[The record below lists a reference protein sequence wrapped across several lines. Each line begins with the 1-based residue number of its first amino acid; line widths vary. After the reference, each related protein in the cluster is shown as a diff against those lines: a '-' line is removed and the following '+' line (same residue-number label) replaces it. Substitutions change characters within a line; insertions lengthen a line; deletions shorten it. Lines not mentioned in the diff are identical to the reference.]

1 MSGEI
6 VLTTFAGSSNGV
18 GIDADP
24 VLTEIIRQQLNA
36 AADQMKRAV
45 IRTAFSP
52 IIYEALD
59 FAVAL
64 YDADIRMLAQ
74 APTLPAFMGTMG
86 FCVAEAVTACGG
98 PAAMR
103 EGDVILYNDPYGT
116 GSHPQDAALVTP
128 VFASGILVG
137 YSAIKAHWLDIGG
150 KDPYCT
156 DTVDVFQEGTIF
168 PGVKLYD
175 AGDRVDG
182 IYRMVLA
189 NSRMP
194 ESVIGDINAMIAGS
208 RAGGLALQ
216 RIVDRHGM
224 STVHACVERMY
235 ANGEA
240 EIRQWFSGIPDGDYS
255 ASSIIDED
263 GVTGQP
269 IPFTVR
275 LIIRNGAARFDLT
288 DVPDQVAGP
297 INCPLPSTIAGC
309 RLAMSFLAG
318 AHQPNEGHFR
328 AVEVLTR
335 VGSIF
340 HPVRPAPCFMYGIP
354 MDHMIELVVTAMASA
369 LPDLVPASSGG
380 DINAL
385 VWWGEREETGRAW
398 ADGAPHPVGQGAT
411 STRDGAH
418 AQMFHSQSATR
429 FTPTEIWESRNP
441 WLIEQ
446 CAPASGTAGRGR
458 FRGGLGIDLFFRALE
473 DCYLTSALARTRI
486 RPWGL
491 AGGEPGRPNTVE
503 VVYADGR
510 TSQHGLTTRIPIP
523 KGTLVKLMT
532 ASGGGFGDPAERD
545 PDLIREDVL
554 DGYMPAE

>member
-1 MSGEI
+1 MIGEV
-6 VLTTFAGSSNGV
+6 VLTAVDRTED
-18 GIDADP
+18 GIGGDADP
-24 VLTEIIRQQLNA
+24 VVTEIIRQQLNS

-86 FCVAEAVTACGG
+86 FCVDEAVSACGG
-98 PAAMR
+98 PESMR
-103 EGDVILYNDPYGT
+103 EGDVILYNDPFGT

-128 VFASGILVG
+128 VFAGGQLVG

-156 DTVDVFQEGTIF
+156 DTIDVFQEGTIF

-175 AGDRVDG
+175 AGQRVDG

-194 ESVIGDINAMIAGS
+194 EAVIGDINAMIAGS
-208 RAGGLALQ
+208 RAGGAALQ
-216 RIVDRHGM
+216 RIIDRHGR
-224 STVHACVERMY
+224 SQFDSCVTRMF

-240 EIRQWFSGIPDGDYS
+240 EIRQWFAQLPEGEYV
-255 ASSIIDED
+255 ASSVIDED
-263 GVTGQP
+263 GVTGEP

-275 LIIRNGAARFDLT
+275 LIVAQGSARFDLT
-288 DVPDQVAGP
+288 EVPDQVAGP

-340 HPVRPAPCFMYGIP
+340 HPVRPAPSFMYGVP
-354 MDHMIELVVTAMASA
+354 MDHMIELVVTSMASV
-369 LPDLVPASSGG
+369 LPDLIPASSGG

-385 VWWGEREETGRAW
+385 VWWGQREQTGAAW
-398 ADGAPHPVGQGAT
+398 ADGAPHPVGQGAS
-411 STRDGAH
+411 STRDGAN
-418 AQMFHSQSATR
+418 AQMYHSQSATR

-446 CAPASGTAGRGR
+446 CALAVGTAGRGR

-473 DCYLTSALARTRI
+473 DCYLTSAVARTRI
-486 RPWGL
+486 SPWGL
-491 AGGEPGRPNTVE
+491 DGGEAGRPNAVE

-510 TSQHGLTTRIPIP
+510 TERHGLRTRIAIP
-523 KGTLVKLMT
+523 AGTLVKLMT
-532 ASGGGFGDPAERD
+532 ASGGGHGNPAERD
-545 PDLIREDVL
+545 PALIEQDRL
-554 DGYMPAE
+554 DGYMP